1 MNIQNKSV
9 YIKTV
14 KVLISSLLMVVLKT
28 NKIPFLLLIRIQLL
42 FLYQF
47 LKWYY

>member
-1 MNIQNKSV
+1 
-9 YIKTV
+9 
-14 KVLISSLLMVVLKT
+14 MVVHKT

-47 LKWYY
+47 LNGIAK

>member
-1 MNIQNKSV
+1 MNIQIV
-9 YIKTV
+9 YIKNV
-14 KVLISSLLMVVLKT
+14 KVLIFSLLIAVHKT

-47 LKWYY
+47 LNGIAK